1 MFRFL
6 LVVGALFFISEFGLA
21 QLTKAQFSQL
31 NEENGLAQNFVY
43 GIVKDK
49 RGFIWISTGNG
60 LTRFDGKDS
69 KIFTTENGL
78 AGNFITESYLAK
90 NGRILFGHFQ
100 GSISSY
106 NGAFFETIIGDTLK
120 SEIVSITETDEG
132 VIYAATRA
140 NGLIVWNDLSA
151 PQIIFPAELQGKI
164 INQIKVAGTQLIT
177 ATSEGVYTFQIDG
190 QQLIFNDAPEDLLYQ
205 EITSLETYKND
216 GQRIWAGTSN
226 GLYLIQ
232 TGTFTK
238 IENHLYTKELGNA
251 DVKSIVHNTSESL
264 WIGTHQK
271 GLFHF
276 TLERDTV
283 VSDITHFDEAS
294 GYPLFSV
301 NTIYV
306 EQEGPIWVGTL
317 SNGMVK
323 LYDPFFK
330 FYEAPNEIKHVNAI
344 EEWDGF
350 YFVATD
356 KGLFQFDPSYPT
368 PLKQFQ
374 LIPGFNQPILSIK
387 LNQDELWMGTQNNG
401 VLAYNL
407 VKKKTRKISIEG
419 LGQRTIRAR
428 LFEIDKDGNVWIS
441 AMENGVML
449 VDKNGQVLNHL
460 STNSGFIHNDI
471 YTVCASSN
479 GEVWFGSLGAG
490 LAKLNIDGEIERLSQ
505 LDIFPSHDINAITE
519 HNGQIWIAT
528 DGQGYFKYE
537 NESFERIGPSQETV
551 SPFVKSLIV
560 DFNERIWLAS
570 RRNIGYQDL
579 QTGKTRYY
587 NKNDGLL
594 EKEDYASEL
603 FMDSKGNL
611 LLANERGVSM
621 FNTEK
626 VGKAVVLDT
635 YLTEVNI
642 SFSPYAPTQPSS
654 EEMKNG
660 RYPSITLEHD
670 QNHVTFNFK
679 AIDTNYNGNVYY
691 RYFLENLEEDWSPP
705 SSNNVITYTS
715 LEPGT
720 YTFQAQATNDIRTW
734 VDKPLTYT
742 FSIKKPYWNM
752 WWFYLLQITG
762 IIVLYGATYL
772 LIRNPATKR
781 SLGRIMVFM
790 CIFIV
795 FDYLQNWLEPITPE
809 FIGSVPL
816 YKTLLNLSL
825 ALILFPVERGIK
837 DFFKKQGE
845 SKSLEEL

>member
-1 MFRFL
+1 
-6 LVVGALFFISEFGLA
+6 
-21 QLTKAQFSQL
+21 
-31 NEENGLAQNFVY
+31 
-43 GIVKDK
+43 
-49 RGFIWISTGNG
+49 
-60 LTRFDGKDS
+60 
-69 KIFTTENGL
+69 
-78 AGNFITESYLAK
+78 
-90 NGRILFGHFQ
+90 
-100 GSISSY
+100 
-106 NGAFFETIIGDTLK
+106 
-120 SEIVSITETDEG
+120 
-132 VIYAATRA
+132 
-140 NGLIVWNDLSA
+140 
-151 PQIIFPAELQGKI
+151 
-164 INQIKVAGTQLIT
+164 
-177 ATSEGVYTFQIDG
+177 
-190 QQLIFNDAPEDLLYQ
+190 
-205 EITSLETYKND
+205 
-216 GQRIWAGTSN
+216 
-226 GLYLIQ
+226 
-232 TGTFTK
+232 
-238 IENHLYTKELGNA
+238 
-251 DVKSIVHNTSESL
+251 
-264 WIGTHQK
+264 
-271 GLFHF
+271 
-276 TLERDTV
+276 
-283 VSDITHFDEAS
+283 
-294 GYPLFSV
+294 
-301 NTIYV
+301 
-306 EQEGPIWVGTL
+306 
-317 SNGMVK
+317 MVK